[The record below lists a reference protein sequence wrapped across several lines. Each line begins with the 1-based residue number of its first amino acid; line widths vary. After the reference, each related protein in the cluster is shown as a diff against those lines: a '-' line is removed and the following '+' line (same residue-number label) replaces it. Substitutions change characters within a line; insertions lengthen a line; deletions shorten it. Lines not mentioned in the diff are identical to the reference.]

1 MDIDLRKGGSFMFHT
16 QEIKRLVPLLLF
28 WGSYTLLF
36 LLWAKTFFYTLPF
49 LLGFLLSIAV
59 QPAVAFLNKKLG
71 WNRSLSAALVT
82 VVSLAALLA
91 ALTFLSIFAVQE
103 IAAFILRVSDNGF
116 AEFSKPVAD
125 FLNRVGSWLQN
136 FDLDFLGR
144 NKQEIMDILKNSTEL
159 IAGFLKAVL
168 SVITSLPTVITMA
181 IVVAFSTF
189 FISRDMGKLRG
200 FLRNILSDSAAFH
213 VKSVAENSGGMGRKY
228 LLSYLFLY
236 FITFCETFVIMS
248 ILSVP
253 YPLTIALITA
263 AADVLPVLG
272 PGFVFLPLA
281 VYQLLIGQYTAALG
295 MVIGWGIISL
305 IRQIVEPKLISST
318 VKVHPLAMLAAIY
331 FSLVGKSLWILLYV
345 AGFFALYSAFR
356 ETGALPGLTDFGKK
370 AEKAKEIN
378 ENSP

>member
-1 MDIDLRKGGSFMFHT
+1 MFHT